1 MDPNKPK
8 ERRAWQPRIDEDRKL
23 NPFVRPPSPDT
34 NIDNRTL
41 EEIEAEAAE
50 SEAREDEAEPIK
62 VAGTPGPNS
71 NQ

>member
-8 ERRAWQPRIDEDRKL
+8 ERRAWQPRISEDREF
-23 NPFVRPPSPDT
+23 NPFVRPRSPDT
-34 NIDNRTL
+34 SIDNRTL
-41 EEIEAEAAE
+41 EEIDAEAAE

-62 VAGTPGPNS
+62 VPETTGPNS